1 MAIANAEKDAHFAK
15 KKPEPAPV
23 YTDKEKKWALEFL
36 NTKSQYELHHK
47 PDDYVRTLRKEVEKS
62 QSSQSA
68 SESKSKKPTGKSSQS
83 ASGSKSK
90 KATGKRRDVA
100 QLGE

>member
-1 MAIANAEKDAHFAK
+1 MLFRSEKDAHFQK

-23 YTDKEKKWALEFL
+23 YTEKQKAYAHDFL

-47 PDDYVRTLRKEVEKS
+47 PDDYLRTLRKEVEKS
-62 QSSQSA
+62 
-68 SESKSKKPTGKSSQS
+68 KSSKS
-83 ASGSKSK
+83 ASGSKSSK
-90 KATGKRRDVA
+90 SASGKRRDVP